1 LKYSPAEFDESSV
14 VGAVPARQFFLHQP
28 HETQRARVP
37 VLGHAF
43 EARLVLQ
50 VVCKEIKDNPHNVKD
65 RSVIKRKL
73 LITFP

>member
-1 LKYSPAEFDESSV
+1 MIMYSPAEFDESGV
-14 VGAVPARQFFLHQP
+14 VGAVPARQFLLHQA

-50 VVCKEIKDNPHNVKD
+50 VVCKNDNRGAKSKKIAHYLPGDKFN
-65 RSVIKRKL
+65 
-73 LITFP
+73 FN